1 VALLGA
7 AALVPFVEKKP
18 AIRWYRGFPVSE
30 GRTAATPDGD
40 KLEVSLSS
48 PFLIGERLRRLLVK
62 KEALVAATDALVEAQ
77 ALDAGWV
84 ELMKDTQIGG
94 KSYERVYA
102 RATARVEEVRA
113 FFPGAGDTLM
123 FRFFTRP
130 LPLMHRS
137 FPIGPADSGFEQ
149 SAIEGGERIKVV
161 GRCETEEPAIWGW
174 KGTQALH
181 RHDAM
186 GYVRGDERVEVEPVG
201 WTCELS
207 FFP

>member
-48 PFLIGERLRRLLVK
+48 PFFVSERLRRLRLK
-62 KEALVAATDALVEAQ
+62 KEASVAATDALVEAE
-77 ALDAGWV
+77 ALDAGWI
-84 ELMKDTQIGG
+84 ELMKDTGLGG
-94 KSYERVYA
+94 TSFERFYL
-102 RATARVEEVRA
+102 RAGGRIEEVRA
-113 FFPGAGDTLM
+113 FYPSVGDTMM

-130 LPLMHRS
+130 LPLLHRS
-137 FPIGPADSGFEQ
+137 FPIGPPDAGFERDD
-149 SAIEGGERIKVV
+149 IEGGERLTVR
-161 GRCETEEPAIWGW
+161 GRCEIEEPALWGW
-174 KGTQALH
+174 KGTQAL
-181 RHDAM
+181 RHPDAM
-186 GYVRGDERVEVEPVG
+186 GYVRGAERVEVEAVG
-201 WTCELS
+201 STCELS